1 VTNSTS
7 TFQVGKTYT
16 ARSLCDYDCVF
27 AWTVIAR
34 TAKQI
39 TLEDRHG
46 RVSKRGIRTY
56 DGVEV
61 CSPQGRFSMS
71 PSISANREGV

>member
-1 VTNSTS
+1 MIN

-16 ARSLCDYDCVF
+16 ARSACDHECVF
-27 AWTVIAR
+27 AWTVVAR

-39 TLEDRHG
+39 TLKDKHG
-46 RVSKRGIRTY
+46 RVTKRGIRTY

-61 CSPQGRFSMS
+61 CSPDGRYSMS
-71 PSISANREGV
+71 PSIYANREAA